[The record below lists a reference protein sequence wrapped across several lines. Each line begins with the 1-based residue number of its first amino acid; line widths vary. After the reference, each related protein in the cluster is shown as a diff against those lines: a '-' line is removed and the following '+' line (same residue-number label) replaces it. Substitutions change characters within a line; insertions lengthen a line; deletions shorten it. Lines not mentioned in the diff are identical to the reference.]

1 VNDPC
6 ILVVDGVALAARVVR
21 EREKAAEFLS
31 RSRNARMGYQL
42 ELDAAK
48 AAAREALEVAK
59 ASGLAEGL
67 AALSGVAL

>member
-1 VNDPC
+1 MNDPC

-21 EREKAAEFLS
+21 EREEAAEFLS
-31 RSRNARMGYQL
+31 RSRNARIGYQL

-48 AAAREALEVAK
+48 AAREAREVAK
-59 ASGLAEGL
+59 ASGLAGGF